1 MRFII
6 ILLTVLSFYTQVYAS
21 DFPAKEVYAKF
32 SPSVVVIK
40 ASKEGGSGMIGAGSI
55 ISDKGLIITNAH
67 VVVSKD
73 DNQPYPKLRV
83 YIRPDKLTGSA
94 QEDLSNYFD
103 AEVLRYSKDLDL
115 ALLKIKNFS
124 LKSETI
130 EFADPSDIS
139 VGEEVVAIG
148 HPEQGGFWSL
158 TYGRISGEMKDY
170 QGVTG
175 KDVYQ
180 TDTSVNRGNS
190 GGPLLDRRGYMVAIN
205 SNIARLSRDGLPI
218 TGVNFSIKS
227 SVVKKWLNENEYTIA
242 YGKKPLDE
250 EDKKIEVIEAGKEP
264 DTQKVEDRF
273 NTPARPYDY
282 NEFLKAAEKDIEGM
296 MEEMKGKIKRK

>member
-1 MRFII
+1 
-6 ILLTVLSFYTQVYAS
+6 
-21 DFPAKEVYAKF
+21 
-32 SPSVVVIK
+32 
-40 ASKEGGSGMIGAGSI
+40 
-55 ISDKGLIITNAH
+55 
-67 VVVSKD
+67 
-73 DNQPYPKLRV
+73 
-83 YIRPDKLTGSA
+83 
-94 QEDLSNYFD
+94 
-103 AEVLRYSKDLDL
+103 
-115 ALLKIKNFS
+115 
-124 LKSETI
+124 
-130 EFADPSDIS
+130 
-139 VGEEVVAIG
+139 
-148 HPEQGGFWSL
+148 
-158 TYGRISGEMKDY
+158 MKDY

>member
-1 MRFII
+1 
-6 ILLTVLSFYTQVYAS
+6 
-21 DFPAKEVYAKF
+21 
-32 SPSVVVIK
+32 
-40 ASKEGGSGMIGAGSI
+40 MIGAGSI
-55 ISDKGLIITNAH
+55 ISDKGLIIKNAH

-250 EDKKIEVIEAGKEP
+250 KGEKVDVTEAGKKTETP
-264 DTQKVEDRF
+264 KAEEKFT
-273 NTPARPYDY
+273 TPATPYDY

-296 MEEMKGKIKRK
+296 MEEMKGKIRKK

>member
-1 MRFII
+1 MRFILI
-6 ILLTVLSFYTQVYAS
+6 ALTVLSFYAHAFAS
-21 DFPAKEVYAKF
+21 DFPAKEVYSRF

-67 VVVSKD
+67 VFVSKD
-73 DNQPYPKLRV
+73 DNLPYPKLRV

-103 AEVLRYSKDLDL
+103 AEVLRYSRELDL
-115 ALLKIKNFS
+115 ALIKIKDFN
-124 LKSETI
+124 LKSEII
-130 EFADPSDIS
+130 EFADPSDIR

-158 TYGRISGEMKDY
+158 TYGRISGEIKDY
-170 QGVTG
+170 QGVPG

-205 SNIARLSRDGLPI
+205 SNIARLGRDGLPI

-250 EDKKIEVIEAGKEP
+250 EGKKIEVIEASKKP
-264 DTQKVEDRF
+264 DTQKGEDRF

-296 MEEMKGKIKRK
+296 MEEMKGKTRRK